1 MKKTFFS
8 TLFLAFAICS
18 YPQILRIG
26 TSSSGIAAQIP
37 GYSEVS
43 TITTK
48 SYSYTPSVPAPYPT
62 PIDGDSTTEDD
73 RIFDY
78 GNYIPVSLSIADG
91 NLTTTS
97 IGKVWSLRISIPN
110 ALSIG
115 LSFNQFNLSP
125 SAEMYVFNDARTVL
139 DSSIKKADFTNS
151 AIVNI
156 SSINGNGIII
166 FIVEKNNFSTFLST
180 ISIPK
185 LIAGY
190 QDIYEVGAAPGSPLA
205 RPSINCDPH
214 DSVPAG

>member
-1 MKKTFFS
+1 MKKICLIIVLTIWTFF
-8 TLFLAFAICS
+8 ANG
-18 YPQILRIG
+18 QILKIA
-26 TSSSGIAAQIP
+26 TSPTAIAAQIP
-37 GYSEVS
+37 GYSQVS
-43 TITTK
+43 PITTK
-48 SYSYTPSVPAPYPT
+48 SFSYTPSVPAPYPT